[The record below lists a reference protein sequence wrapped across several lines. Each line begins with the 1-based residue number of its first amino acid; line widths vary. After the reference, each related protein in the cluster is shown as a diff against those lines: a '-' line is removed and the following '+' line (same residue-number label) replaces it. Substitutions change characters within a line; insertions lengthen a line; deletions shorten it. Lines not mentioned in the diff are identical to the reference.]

1 MGFGR
6 QNGHFA
12 CLNVSDGSQRWDWDV
27 QASCSDV
34 VTCDVDGDGK
44 DEFIFGTSHGAIYA
58 VGDDDGKPRIV
69 WKIDTAAVEGTP
81 ILADVLGSGR
91 PQIIV
96 PSVDGQIRIYGEAA
110 AALAAVIIALTHQ
123 TQISRAFAGLRWGAS
138 DSGASPLRFLLRR
151 FFVIGF

>member
-6 QNGHFA
+6 QNGHFT
-12 CLNVSDGSQRWDWDV
+12 CLNVSDGSQRWDLDV

-58 VGDDDGKPRIV
+58 IGDDDGKPRLV
-69 WKIDTAAVEGTP
+69 WKIDTAAVQGAP
-81 ILADVLGSGR
+81 ILADLLGSGR

-96 PSVDGQIRIYGEAA
+96 PSGKGWANTDLWRSRGAQ
-110 AALAAVIIALTHQ
+110 AAVIIAVTHQ
-123 TQISRAFAGLRWGAS
+123 TQIPRAFAGLRWRAH
-138 DSGASPLRFLLRR
+138 
-151 FFVIGF
+151 IQE